1 MGRTTTKAVRADGT
15 KPLTNQQIAN
25 HFGFSAPRAAALIRE
40 GMPLDSLENAEA
52 WRQQRLLRSRRGR
65 AVGVTPSNP
74 VVIDPT
80 TVNPDDDFEQT
91 VARHRELKETA
102 RQTYI
107 EAGRTQS
114 AGDAAKYYQTYQNIL
129 KTLVVIERE
138 ALARRIESKDLIKTS
153 SALDR
158 FNRVL
163 GEIKADLTGLP
174 VQIASQ
180 LNPNNPG
187 LALKILDKH
196 LNALMT
202 KWSQGVGRTVEE
214 MVQPIRTSAPS
225 IDAMGDDEPTP
236 EPERGE

>member
-40 GMPLDSLENAEA
+40 GMPVDSLENAEA

-65 AVGVTPSNP
+65 PVGAGPEPRP
-74 VVIDPT
+74 VVIDPSA
-80 TVNPDDDFEQT
+80 VNPDDDFEQT
-91 VARHRELKETA
+91 VARHRELKEAA
-102 RQTYI
+102 RLAYI

-114 AGDAAKYYQTYQNIL
+114 AGDAAKYYTTYQNIL
-129 KTLVVIERE
+129 KTLMIVERE

-163 GEIKADLTGLP
+163 GEVKADLMGLP
-174 VQIASQ
+174 VQIASSS
-180 LNPNNPG
+180 
-187 LALKILDKH
+187 
-196 LNALMT
+196 T
-202 KWSQGVGRTVEE
+202 RT
-214 MVQPIRTSAPS
+214 T
-225 IDAMGDDEPTP
+225 
-236 EPERGE
+236 RG